1 MIELKLTTADVD
13 EIYYA
18 LELKAVS
25 VESGEYDSIPQE
37 VSAPGSTTFKWAKHL
52 RQIMAK
58 MGKR

>member
-1 MIELKLTTADVD
+1 MGEPKLTTQDLD

-37 VSAPGSTTFKWAKHL
+37 VSAPGSETFKWAKHL
-52 RQIMAK
+52 RRIMAK
-58 MGKR
+58 MGER